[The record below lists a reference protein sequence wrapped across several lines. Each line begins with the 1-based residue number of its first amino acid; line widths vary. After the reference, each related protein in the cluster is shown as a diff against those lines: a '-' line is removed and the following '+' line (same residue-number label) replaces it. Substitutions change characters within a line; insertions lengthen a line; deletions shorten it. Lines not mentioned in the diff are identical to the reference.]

1 MAYKIVYFRAAT
13 QYAEVYWDDC
23 LPDTRET
30 ARKGIRRNRVDY
42 ATIHDLDRDAKL
54 IETVS
59 VRS

>member
-13 QYAEVYWDDC
+13 PYAEVYWDDS

-59 VRS
+59 VRP